1 MRGAVF
7 AMGLLVFGGL
17 LGACTSQEERAAEH
31 RTAAEEYAEAEQWAE
46 AKIEYLNLLRLAPDD
61 AAAHYGMAE
70 AVREIPLGRLGQPQD
85 IANIVTFLA
94 SGKASYASGATID
107 VGGASFLH

>member
-17 LGACTSQEERAAEH
+17 LAACTSQEERAAEH

-46 AKIEYLNLLRLAPDD
+46 AKIEYVKVTPPSELSVGMRLPAGTLSKSRVEAGPGRAARKD
-61 AAAHYGMAE
+61 ASS
-70 AVREIPLGRLGQPQD
+70 V
-85 IANIVTFLA
+85 
-94 SGKASYASGATID
+94 
-107 VGGASFLH
+107 